1 MSLFVDNN
9 FAFCKSPFSKIIE
22 LHNTQKRIQTPVKHD
37 WKPLTVFA
45 SLYFGVWQG
54 SEYASGISLLSL
66 HIKQYIDWTKRV
78 DKYKKSTIPSNSPQ
92 WFLTQWSFHSDH
104 FNVKATN
111 FWSIIIKWH
120 WSFIILIV
128 LFPYCSLDTYLS
140 RGHVGESL
148 IKF

>member
-22 LHNTQKRIQTPVKHD
+22 LYNTQKRIQTPVKHD

-45 SLYFGVWQG
+45 SLHLVFERVLNT
-54 SEYASGISLLSL
+54 LLVF
-66 HIKQYIDWTKRV
+66 HWAKRV
-78 DKYKKSTIPSNSPQ
+78 DKYKKSTIPSNNPQ
-92 WFLTQWSFHSDH
+92 WFLTQWWFHSDH

-128 LFPYCSLDTYLS
+128 LFPYCSLDAYLS